1 MSASEPDGR
10 TARARATRA
19 RVTAAATELFV
30 AAGYGATSVNAI
42 AARAGVGEQT
52 VYYAFGTK
60 RAVLTAA
67 LDVAV
72 AGDDEP
78 IPTLERPWVRE
89 ALAEQDPVEQI
100 RRQVEGAGAIHLR
113 AAALLDVVRSAAASD
128 PDLAE
133 VWADNVD
140 RRLTVQRVFAEALA
154 AKGAL
159 REELTVGDAAD
170 IALASLAPETY
181 NLLVTGRGWPHARWQ
196 RWTTGALVHHLTTRA
211 CRNGGS
217 EFV

>member
-1 MSASEPDGR
+1 MSASKPDGR

-52 VYYAFGTK
+52 VYYAFGAK

-89 ALAEQDPVEQI
+89 ALAEPDPVEQI

-154 AKGAL
+154 AKGRCA
-159 REELTVGDAAD
+159 RSSPSRTPPTSPSRRWPPRPTTCSSPAAAGRTPD
-170 IALASLAPETY
+170 
-181 NLLVTGRGWPHARWQ
+181 GRGGPPAPLS
-196 RWTTGALVHHLTTRA
+196 TTSPREPVETA
-211 CRNGGS
+211 
-217 EFV
+217 